1 MRKYFSGHQ
10 VKKLVCLLFLAGILF
25 ISAFVHEKDI
35 AYAAESGIGS
45 SIGSNLTGET
55 QERTNI
61 NEPGISE
68 SPDDLQE
75 LNIANTVTITYGD
88 GNGTLNGAL
97 RILITLTLIA
107 IAPSLIVM
115 LTSFVRII
123 IVLHFTRAAL
133 NTQTA
138 PPNNVLIGLALFLTF
153 FIMQPTISSIYTEA
167 IVPFEAGEITQEEA
181 VNAAIIPIRE
191 FMYPHTQTKDVGL
204 FLEVSRTEW
213 DGENLDDIPFSVL
226 VPSFIISE
234 LRTAFIIGFLIYI
247 PFIVIDM
254 VVASTLMAMGMMML
268 PPTTISMPFKILLFV
283 LADGWYLV
291 IEQLVWTFY

>member
-1 MRKYFSGHQ
+1 MKKYFSGRHIKR
-10 VKKLVCLLFLAGILF
+10 VVCLLFLAGILF
-25 ISAFVHEKDI
+25 ATAFMDVKGTV
-35 AYAAESGIGS
+35 YATEQHPTVE
-45 SIGSNLTGET
+45 SNLTGNT
-55 QERTNI
+55 TERTNI
-61 NEPGISE
+61 NAPGASE
-68 SPDDLQE
+68 DADDLRE
-75 LNIANTVTITYGD
+75 LNIANTVTVTYNN

-115 LTSFVRII
+115 LTSFTRII
-123 IVLHFTRAAL
+123 IVLHFTRAAM

-153 FIMQPTISSIYTEA
+153 FIMQPTITSIYNDA
-167 IVPFEAGEITQEEA
+167 VIPFEAGEIDQEEA
-181 VNAAIIPIRE
+181 LELASHPIRE
-191 FMYPHTQTKDVGL
+191 FMYPHTQKKDVGL
-204 FLEVSRTEW
+204 FMEVSGTEW
-213 DGENLDDIPFSVL
+213 SGELDDIPFSVL

-283 LADGWYLV
+283 LADGWNLIIGSLV
-291 IEQLVWTFY
+291 KTFY

>member
-1 MRKYFSGHQ
+1 
-10 VKKLVCLLFLAGILF
+10 
-25 ISAFVHEKDI
+25 
-35 AYAAESGIGS
+35 
-45 SIGSNLTGET
+45 
-55 QERTNI
+55 
-61 NEPGISE
+61 
-68 SPDDLQE
+68 
-75 LNIANTVTITYGD
+75 
-88 GNGTLNGAL
+88 
-97 RILITLTLIA
+97 
-107 IAPSLIVM
+107 
-115 LTSFVRII
+115 
-123 IVLHFTRAAL
+123 
-133 NTQTA
+133 
-138 PPNNVLIGLALFLTF
+138 
-153 FIMQPTISSIYTEA
+153 MQPTIATIYTEA
-167 IVPFEAGEITQEEA
+167 VVPFESGELDQEEA
-181 VNAAIIPIRE
+181 LYAAIQPIRE

-291 IEQLVWTFY
+291 IGELVRTFY